1 MQTNLRYQ
9 GVFFLN
15 DKDFYSEL
23 KYILKGSCIL
33 NIIIYLISL
42 VFTLNISVM
51 LGLLLGSVVLF
62 INLHL
67 LRRNLDTA
75 VEFGSNRLRLMSGYL
90 LRYFLLGSAFYFAV
104 KLKSINEFCVIV
116 PQLYPKVLYT
126 LLSVR
131 NNSK

>member
-1 MQTNLRYQ
+1 M
-9 GVFFLN
+9 
-15 DKDFYSEL
+15 
-23 KYILKGSCIL
+23 
-33 NIIIYLISL
+33 
-42 VFTLNISVM
+42 FTFNISVM

-75 VEFGSNRLRLMSGYL
+75 VEFGSNRLRLMCGYL

-126 LLSVR
+126 LLGVR